1 MRARNAPAFFLRR
14 VFTVRGGGTKVS
26 GMLPDQNEQTLAH
39 AAIIA
44 GMGLH
49 TGVPVR
55 MLVRSAPAGAGVVF
69 VRSDI
74 TDRDKRVPA
83 LAHNVTKTTL
93 GTVITNAAGVSVS
106 TIEHVMAAF
115 AALSIDNVSVELDG
129 PEVPIMDGSAMP
141 FVQLLDQAGFRRQA
155 MPQQVIEIL
164 KPVDVI
170 EGDKRAS
177 LLPADQFEV
186 RFEIDFPGTP
196 IGHQV
201 VDLAITEQSFRE
213 ELAAA
218 RTFGFLDGVEAL
230 RKAGLARG
238 GSLDNAIVID
248 GDVIL
253 NEGGLRFTDEFVRH
267 KALDAIGDLYV
278 LGMPIL
284 GRFEG
289 IRAGHGLNNALVRAL
304 LSRPDAYRIVTRG
317 AALADV
323 G

>member
-1 MRARNAPAFFLRR
+1 M
-14 VFTVRGGGTKVS
+14 V
-26 GMLPDQNEQTLAH
+26 MDQNEQTLSRV
-39 AAIIA
+39 AIMA

-49 TGVPVR
+49 TGVVVR
-55 MLVRSAPAGAGVVF
+55 MVVRPAKAGTGVVF

-74 TDRDKRVPA
+74 TDRDNQVPA
-83 LAHNVTKTTL
+83 LAHYVTQTRL
-93 GTVITNAAGVSVS
+93 GTVITNEAGVSVS

-115 AALSIDNVSVELDG
+115 AALSVDNVYVELDG
-129 PEVPIMDGSAMP
+129 PEVPIMDGSSLP
-141 FVQLLDQAGFRRQA
+141 FVQLLDQAGFRRQM

-164 KPVDVI
+164 APIEVI

-177 LLPADQFEV
+177 LAPCDHFEV
-186 RFEIDFPGTP
+186 RFDIDFPGTP
-196 IGHQV
+196 IGYQS
-201 VDLAITEQSFRE
+201 VDLVITEQSFRD

-230 RKAGLARG
+230 RAAGLARG

-248 GDVIL
+248 GDHIM
-253 NEGGLRFTDEFVRH
+253 NEGGLRFADEFARH

-289 IRAGHGLNNALVRAL
+289 IRAGHGLNNALVREL

-317 AALADV
+317 VELAEV

>member
-1 MRARNAPAFFLRR
+1 
-14 VFTVRGGGTKVS
+14 
-26 GMLPDQNEQTLAH
+26 MLPDQNEQTLAH

-55 MLVRSAPAGAGVVF
+55 MVVRPAIAGTGVVF

-74 TDRDKRVPA
+74 DGLDNRVPA
-83 LAHNVTKTTL
+83 VAHNVTKTNL
-93 GTVITNAAGVSVS
+93 GTVITNSAGVSVS

-115 AALSIDNVSVELDG
+115 AAMSIDNVVVELDG
-129 PEVPIMDGSAMP
+129 PEVPIMDGSALP

-155 MPQQVIEIL
+155 LPQQVIEIL
-164 KPVDVI
+164 QPIEVVD
-170 EGDKRAS
+170 GDKSAV
-177 LLPADQFEV
+177 LLPCDRFEV

-196 IGHQV
+196 IGHQE
-201 VDLAITEQSFRE
+201 VDLVVTEQSFRE
-213 ELAAA
+213 ELASA
-218 RTFGFLDGVEAL
+218 RTFGFLQGVEAL

-248 GDVIL
+248 GDTIM
-253 NEGGLRFTDEFVRH
+253 NEGGLRFADEFARH

-289 IRAGHGLNNALVRAL
+289 IRAGHGLNNALVREL

>member
-1 MRARNAPAFFLRR
+1 MILE
-14 VFTVRGGGTKVS
+14 
-26 GMLPDQNEQTLAH
+26 QNEHTLCR

-49 TGVPVR
+49 TGVTVR
-55 MLVRSAPAGAGVVF
+55 MVVRPAPAGTGIVF
-69 VRSDI
+69 VRTDV
-74 TDRDKRVPA
+74 TDRDNRVPA
-83 LAHNVTKTTL
+83 TAENVTQTRL

-115 AALSIDNVSVELDG
+115 AALGIDNVHAEVDG
-129 PEVPIMDGSAMP
+129 PEVPIMDGSGLP

-155 MPQQVIEIL
+155 TPQSVIEIL
-164 KPVDVI
+164 KPVEVI
-170 EGDKRAS
+170 EGDKRAT
-177 LLPADQFEV
+177 LLPCDRFEV

-201 VDLAITEQSFRE
+201 IDLAVTEDSFRA

-218 RTFGFLDGVEAL
+218 RTFGFLQGVEAL
-230 RKAGLARG
+230 RAAGLARG

-248 GDVIL
+248 GDRVL
-253 NEGGLRFTDEFVRH
+253 NEGGLRFEDEYVRH

-289 IRAGHGLNNALVRAL
+289 IRAGHGLNNAVVRAL
-304 LSRPDAYRIVTRG
+304 LSRPDAYRVVTRG

>member
-14 VFTVRGGGTKVS
+14 IYVRGGGKKVS
-26 GMLPDQNEQTLAH
+26 VMLPDQNEQTLAH

-44 GMGLH
+44 GIGVH

-55 MLVRSAPAGAGVVF
+55 MVVRSAPAGAGVVF

-74 TDRDKRVPA
+74 SDRDNRVPA

-115 AALSIDNVSVELDG
+115 AALSIDNVIVELDG
-129 PEVPIMDGSAMP
+129 PEVPIMDGSALP

-155 MPQQVIEIL
+155 VPQQVIEIL
-164 KPVDVI
+164 APVEVI
-170 EGDKRAS
+170 EGDKRAA
-177 LLPADQFEV
+177 LLPADRFEV

-201 VDLAITEQSFRE
+201 VDLAITEQSFRD
-213 ELAAA
+213 ELSAA
-218 RTFGFLDGVEAL
+218 RTFGFLEGVEAL

-253 NEGGLRFTDEFVRH
+253 NEGGLRFADEFVRH

>member
-1 MRARNAPAFFLRR
+1 
-14 VFTVRGGGTKVS
+14 
-26 GMLPDQNEQTLAH
+26 MLPDQNEQTLAH

-44 GMGLH
+44 GTGLH
-49 TGVPVR
+49 TGIAVR
-55 MLVRSAPAGAGVVF
+55 MVVRPAPAGTGVMF
-69 VRSDI
+69 VRSDVS
-74 TDRDKRVPA
+74 DRDNRVAA

-115 AALSIDNVSVELDG
+115 AALSIDNVVVELDG
-129 PEVPIMDGSAMP
+129 PEVPIMDGSAEP
-141 FVQLLDQAGFRRQA
+141 FVQLLDQAGFR
-155 MPQQVIEIL
+155 PQPIPQSFIEIL
-164 KPVDVI
+164 KPVEVT
-170 EGDKRAS
+170 EGDKRAT
-177 LLPADQFEV
+177 LLPADRFEV

-196 IGHQV
+196 IGHQA
-201 VDLAITEQSFRE
+201 VDLIVTEQSFRE

-218 RTFGFLDGVEAL
+218 RTFGFLDGVAAL
-230 RKAGLARG
+230 RAAGLARG
-238 GSLDNAIVID
+238 GSLDNAVVID
-248 GDVIL
+248 GDHIM
-253 NEGGLRFTDEFVRH
+253 NEGGLRFADEFVRH

-304 LSRPDAYRIVTRG
+304 LSQPDAYRVVSRG
-317 AALADV
+317 PALAKV

>member
-1 MRARNAPAFFLRR
+1 
-14 VFTVRGGGTKVS
+14 
-26 GMLPDQNEQTLAH
+26 MLPDQNEQTLAH

-55 MLVRSAPAGAGVVF
+55 MVVRPAITGTGVVF

-74 TDRDKRVPA
+74 DGIDNRVPA
-83 LAHNVTKTTL
+83 VAHNVTKTNL
-93 GTVITNAAGVSVS
+93 GTVITNSAGVSVS

-115 AALSIDNVSVELDG
+115 AAMSIDNVVVELDG
-129 PEVPIMDGSAMP
+129 PEVPIMDGSALP

-155 MPQQVIEIL
+155 LPQQVIEIL
-164 KPVDVI
+164 KPIEVVD
-170 EGDKRAS
+170 GDKSAV
-177 LLPADQFEV
+177 LLPCDRFEV

-196 IGHQV
+196 IGHQE
-201 VDLAITEQSFRE
+201 VDLVVTEQSFRE
-213 ELAAA
+213 ELASA
-218 RTFGFLDGVEAL
+218 RTFGFLQGVEAL

-248 GDVIL
+248 GDTIM
-253 NEGGLRFTDEFVRH
+253 NEGGLRFADEFARH

-289 IRAGHGLNNALVRAL
+289 IRAGHGLNNALVREL

>member
-1 MRARNAPAFFLRR
+1 
-14 VFTVRGGGTKVS
+14 
-26 GMLPDQNEQTLAH
+26 MLPDQNEQTLGH

-55 MLVRSAPAGAGVVF
+55 MVVRPAIAGTGVVF

-74 TDRDKRVPA
+74 KDRDNRVPA
-83 LAHNVTKTTL
+83 LARYVTQTRL

-115 AALSIDNVSVELDG
+115 SAMSLDNVVVELDG
-129 PEVPIMDGSAMP
+129 PEVPIMDGSSLP

-155 MPQQVIEIL
+155 LPQQVIEIL
-164 KPVDVI
+164 ERVEVV
-170 EGDKRAS
+170 EGDKSAV
-177 LLPADQFEV
+177 LLPCDRFEV
-186 RFEIDFPGTP
+186 RFEIDFPGSP
-196 IGHQV
+196 IGHQA
-201 VDLAITEQSFRE
+201 VDLAITEQSFRD
-213 ELAAA
+213 ELAGA
-218 RTFGFLDGVEAL
+218 RTFGFLQGVEAL

-248 GDVIL
+248 GDTIM
-253 NEGGLRFTDEFVRH
+253 NEGGLRFTNEFARH

-289 IRAGHGLNNALVRAL
+289 IRAGHGLNNALVVEL

-317 AALADV
+317 PAMAEV